1 MTHSQIVAALK
12 HMVWVDRLLDYAHDA
27 GAQVQ
32 WGRRDLVRL
41 GRQPEPQAWM
51 SIVLPDGPHEL
62 TASTYDL
69 AAWATTRRAVDA
81 LTQQL
86 RSGRDEL

>member
-1 MTHSQIVAALK
+1 
-12 HMVWVDRLLDYAHDA
+12 MVWVDRLLDYAHDA

-32 WGRRDLVRL
+32 WGKRNVVRL
-41 GRQPEPQAWM
+41 GRRPEPQAWM

-69 AAWATTRRAVDA
+69 ATWA
-81 LTQQL
+81 LMQQL
-86 RSGRDEL
+86 CIDPVDQPHPE

>member
-1 MTHSQIVAALK
+1 
-12 HMVWVDRLLDYAHDA
+12 MVWVDRLLDYAHDA
-27 GAQVQ
+27 GAQVL
-32 WGRRDLVRL
+32 WGKRNVVRL

-69 AAWATTRRAVDA
+69 AAWA
-81 LTQQL
+81 LMQQL
-86 RSGRDEL
+86 CIDPVDQPHPE